1 MPAAAKARPAKT
13 WAREYETVYIMRP
26 TVSADAAAK
35 IADRIKELIA
45 KFDGK
50 LTKVDNWGRRTLAY
64 EIKRHH
70 RGLFV
75 YVRYVGL
82 GELVAEL
89 ERNLRLL
96 DEVIRFQTV
105 LVRRDVDL
113 DAVNVDPEEVE
124 FLPIEEQLEEEK
136 HDRAKEL
143 GLVPREP
150 LVRRE
155 HPAARAEAQ
164 TETEAKAETET
175 ETEAKTEAQ
184 TETEAEAKTE
194 TETETEAETETET
207 ETEAETE
214 AEAETETETETEAET
229 ETETEAETETETE
242 AKTEAETEAETEPK
256 DE

>member
-164 TETEAKAETET
+164 TEAKAETEA
-175 ETEAKTEAQ
+175 EAKTETEAQ
-184 TETEAEAKTE
+184 TETEAKTE

-207 ETEAETE
+207 ETEA
-214 AEAETETETETEAET
+214 
-229 ETETEAETETETE
+229 EAETETETE